1 MASGRSK
8 KRRTPPSRLRYEA
21 SHPTVTVRV
30 SRELYDQLQTLRNE
44 ANFSYAEILKTGL
57 DKLEPTA
64 EEAYQRGFQDGQEQG
79 GRKRHGDGIKKGW
92 DWAVGMFEVRY
103 YCSRCGRKHLA
114 ITTDAEKASAAEA
127 MYDAGW
133 HDPECEE

>member
-1 MASGRSK
+1 MGSGRSK

-30 SRELYDQLQTLRNE
+30 TRELYDQLQTLRNQ
-44 ANFSYAEILKTGL
+44 ANFSYAEILKTGM

-64 EEAYQRGFQDGQEQG
+64 EKAYQRGLQDGREK
-79 GRKRHGDGIKKGW
+79 GRKEGHGDGVKKGW
-92 DWAVGMFEVRY
+92 DWAVGMYAVPY

-114 ITTDAEKASAAEA
+114 IASDEERASAAEL
-127 MYDAGW
+127 MYEAGW
-133 HDPECEE
+133 HDPDCEE